1 MDVTRI
7 RLPPLVDRLFV
18 RLPSL
23 SPVLDRTRDSLPC
36 SLARSVLRS
45 MLACAGRRESEGK
58 REPAQ
63 SVDRKMG
70 LDRNNRR
77 EGNALLASSFF
88 VDAEGV
94 ERLFAI

>member
-1 MDVTRI
+1 
-7 RLPPLVDRLFV
+7 
-18 RLPSL
+18 
-23 SPVLDRTRDSLPC
+23 
-36 SLARSVLRS
+36 
-45 MLACAGRRESEGK
+45 MLACAGRGESEGK